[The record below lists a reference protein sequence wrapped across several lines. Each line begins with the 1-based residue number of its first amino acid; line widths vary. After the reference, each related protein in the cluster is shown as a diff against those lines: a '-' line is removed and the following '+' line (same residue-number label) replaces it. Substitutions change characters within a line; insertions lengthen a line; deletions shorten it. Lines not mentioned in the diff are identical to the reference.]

1 MHIKT
6 NIYYYKIFREV
17 YIYIYIYIYRY
28 NIIYAITIS
37 MSKIKLYCKFII
49 YFKNFMIL
57 L

>member
-17 YIYIYIYIYRY
+17 YIYIYIY